1 MDESETLFS
10 KEMERL
16 ERQQNELRDRWNT
29 ESKSQDENEY
39 KRIININSTLDYA
52 IRKAET
58 LSKYMVRLEDHI
70 ARANKTNWRVHVII
84 GSKGK
89 PWYTH
94 KNPNGCFMCED
105 TNMLNYLKNLLIAIA
120 IQHPKTVV
128 LP

>member
-16 ERQQNELRDRWNT
+16 ERQQNNLRDQWNT
-29 ESKSQDENEY
+29 ESKNQDENEY
-39 KRIININSTLDYA
+39 KRIINSNNTLNYA

-58 LSKYMVRLEDHI
+58 LEKYLIRIEDHVAI
-70 ARANKTNWRVHVII
+70 ANKTNWKVHVII

-94 KNPNGCFMCED
+94 KNPNGCFMCDD
-105 TNMLNYLKNLLIAIA
+105 TNMLNYFINLFKAIA
-120 IQHPKTVV
+120 VQHPKTVL